1 MYYCAH
7 YLLLLG
13 YNMLDFIGK
22 IFNLD
27 QNEKNYLYN
36 LGVEKIQIGD
46 YESAHKFYT
55 ILIMIEPQ
63 NSLYIKALA
72 GVLHS
77 QKKYEEAILRYQ
89 ESYQLLENPENSD
102 NLYYMAD
109 CYINLGQKDKAKLI
123 LEDFLL
129 IIHVHQNLQQKYE
142 RIIKRSKLIIK
153 GIINEQ
159 NRAK

>member
-1 MYYCAH
+1 
-7 YLLLLG
+7 
-13 YNMLDFIGK
+13 MLDFIGK